1 MFLDHQN
8 RVCLC
13 QFRFL
18 YLSLFQDVP
27 ILIEG
32 LYLHFMN
39 QGSDLIIIST
49 FGILMNGA
57 LVSTYLDCLA
67 YYVTNALKILYGT
80 FTLILNM
87 TKYAKI
93 KLLVQKVNFT
103 YLNVGMSLYLL

>member
-1 MFLDHQN
+1 
-8 RVCLC
+8 
-13 QFRFL
+13 
-18 YLSLFQDVP
+18 
-27 ILIEG
+27 
-32 LYLHFMN
+32 MN
-39 QGSDLIIIST
+39 EGSDLIIIST

-93 KLLVQKVNFT
+93 KLLMQKVNFT